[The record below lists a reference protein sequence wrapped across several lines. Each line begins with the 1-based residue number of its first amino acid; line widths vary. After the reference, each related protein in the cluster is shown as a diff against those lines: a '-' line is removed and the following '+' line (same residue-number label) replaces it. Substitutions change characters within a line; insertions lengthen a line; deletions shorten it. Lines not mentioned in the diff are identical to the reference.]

1 VPPSTVVTLI
11 RLYPLYCTLYLCTLT
26 LTRRHPQALVAL
38 SFTFVSEFF
47 ASISRCT
54 LHWLQLRKLFLLLVS
69 LRNLQT
75 FCFILFVGSWPELP
89 QHSILN
95 TFVFSLVFCC
105 IVASFSCTVFDP
117 GLPSN
122 PAHRFSI
129 RYLSLTLYVHFILCV
144 SYFDLQIPF
153 LFNPCL
159 ALCVFVHSFALQWLP
174 FFALLGTSAPQLF
187 GLYLHFPNL
196 PL

>member
-1 VPPSTVVTLI
+1 VT
-11 RLYPLYCTLYLCTLT
+11 
-26 LTRRHPQALVAL
+26 
-38 SFTFVSEFF
+38 FF
-47 ASISRCT
+47 ASIPQCT
-54 LHWLQLRKLFLLLVS
+54 LYWRQLRKLFLLLIM

-75 FCFILFVGSWPELP
+75 FCFILFVGSWSELP

-95 TFVFSLVFCC
+95 MFVFSLAFCC
-105 IVASFSCTVFDP
+105 IVANFSSTVFDP

-129 RYLSLTLYVHFILCV
+129 RFLPLTLFVRYILCV
-144 SYFDLQIPF
+144 SYFDLQIYFP
-153 LFNPCL
+153 FNPCL
-159 ALCVFVHSFALQWLP
+159 ALHVFVHSFALQWLP
-174 FFALLGTSAPQLF
+174 YFALLGTSAPQLF